1 MKNKTSSFI
10 IHSVKINKNERRH
23 KKMYN
28 RYFSFEINT
37 TTRTMLKR
45 AERLK
50 EWLIDN
56 DYKIETSGCFNCVHF
71 EIYIESHERF
81 LKANRAIDDIIYF
94 DAI

>member
-1 MKNKTSSFI
+1 
-10 IHSVKINKNERRH
+10 
-23 KKMYN
+23 MYN

-37 TTRTMLKR
+37 ETQTMLKR

-56 DYKIETSGCFNCVHF
+56 DYKVETSGCFNCVHF
-71 EIYIESHERF
+71 EIFIESYERF
-81 LKANRAIDDIIYF
+81 LKANRAIDNIVYF

>member
-1 MKNKTSSFI
+1 
-10 IHSVKINKNERRH
+10 
-23 KKMYN
+23 MYN

-37 TTRTMLKR
+37 ETREMLRR

-50 EWLIDN
+50 NWLIDN

-71 EIYIESHERF
+71 EIYIENYERF
-81 LKANRAIDDIIYF
+81 LKADRAIDKIIYF

>member
-1 MKNKTSSFI
+1 
-10 IHSVKINKNERRH
+10 
-23 KKMYN
+23 MYN
-28 RYFSFEINT
+28 RYSSLEIDT

-50 EWLIDN
+50 QWLIDN

-71 EIYIESHERF
+71 EIFVENHERF
-81 LKANRAIDDIIYF
+81 LKADQAIDKIVYF

>member
-1 MKNKTSSFI
+1 
-10 IHSVKINKNERRH
+10 
-23 KKMYN
+23 MYN
-28 RYFSFEINT
+28 RYFNLEINT
-37 TTRTMLKR
+37 ITREMLKR

-71 EIYIESHERF
+71 EIYIESHKRF
-81 LKANRAIDDIIYF
+81 LKANQAIDKIVYF

>member
-1 MKNKTSSFI
+1 
-10 IHSVKINKNERRH
+10 
-23 KKMYN
+23 MYN
-28 RYFSFEINT
+28 KYFNLEINT
-37 TTRTMLKR
+37 ETQTMLKR

-50 EWLIDN
+50 AWLIDN

-71 EIYIESHERF
+71 EIYIESYERF